1 MSTKYCN
8 LCERKVEAKREIG
21 VGSLLLVL
29 LTGGLWLIAII
40 FYGERCSICKS
51 KALVSEKGASTSN
64 ALPILLGILAFLF
77 IMRVVVR

>member
-1 MSTKYCN
+1 MSIKYCN

-29 LTGGLWLIAII
+29 LTGGLWLIALL

-51 KALVSEKGASTSN
+51 KSLSVGKGQGTSN
-64 ALPILLGILAFLF
+64 TLPILLGILFFLF
-77 IMRVVVR
+77 ILQAIIR